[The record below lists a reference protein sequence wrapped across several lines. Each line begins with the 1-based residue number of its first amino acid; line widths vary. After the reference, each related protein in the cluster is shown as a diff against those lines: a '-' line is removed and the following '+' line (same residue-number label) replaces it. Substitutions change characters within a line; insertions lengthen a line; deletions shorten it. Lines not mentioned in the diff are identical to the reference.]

1 MRSRGSINSLEVNN
15 RKLNTESIAGIYMNF
30 LHGLMGPAA
39 TLIGLK
45 LRQEAWFQQAGT
57 KIRFRK

>member
-1 MRSRGSINSLEVNN
+1 MEVNN
-15 RKLNTESIAGIYMNF
+15 RKLNTESIPGIYF
-30 LHGLMGPAA
+30 LHGLMGPVA